1 MNKSDKLVGMFV
13 GSVVLTSGM
22 ILFIYW
28 KHFFSDLGYAVSTE
42 AGDWGAFGDYFGGI
56 LNPIVGMAT
65 LVLVAITLK
74 LTREALAQNEK
85 ALKMSAEEL
94 KLTRK
99 ELKEASAA
107 QKELASIERENLQ
120 NTRLIRDYESCQK
133 AESIISTTLD
143 IIMAERVEI
152 PWTSFVDAHT
162 TFNLN
167 RMINGH
173 GTTFLFKVQEGE
185 SNLEMLQPVVAR
197 YIGQLDNLYKIF
209 ERQNKLSKEL
219 NILYV
224 SKLKDDVEKFNNR
237 MLNAK
242 SRTFYEEP
250 SLLIENPVFKELL
263 GKYSKFVENNSKAL
277 T

>member
-1 MNKSDKLVGMFV
+1 VIKYIVLFLVVIG
-13 GSVVLTSGM
+13 
-22 ILFIYW
+22 I
-28 KHFFSDLGYAVSTE
+28 
-42 AGDWGAFGDYFGGI
+42 AGFTGLQYVDQFGWTISHVDARAATWGAFGDYIGGVM
-56 LNPIVGMAT
+56 NPIVAGIG
-65 LVLVAITLK
+65 LIFFIITLK
-74 LTREALAQNEK
+74 QNEK
-85 ALKMSAEEL
+85 ALNMSAEEL

-133 AESIISTTLD
+133 AESIISMTLD
-143 IIMAERVEI
+143 IIMAESVEI

-173 GTTFLFKVQEGE
+173 GTTFVFKVQEGE
-185 SNLEMLQPVVAR
+185 SDLEMLQPVVAR

-237 MLNAK
+237 MLNAS
-242 SRTFYEEP
+242 SRTFYQEP
-250 SLLIENPVFKELL
+250 SLLIENPVFQELL
-263 GKYSKFVENNSKAL
+263 GKYSKFVEDNSKVL